1 MDGSQ
6 TTKLFRH
13 GANQAVDIPQGF
25 ELAGED
31 VTIRKD
37 GERLI
42 IEPARNKPT
51 LEEVLARLA
60 LEPPLDAD
68 ERLEPF
74 QDQPPQ
80 PFSL

>member
-6 TTKLFRH
+6 TAKLFRH

-42 IEPARNKPT
+42 IEPTARKKT
-51 LEEVLARLA
+51 LKEVLAELA
-60 LEPPLDAD
+60 LEPPLEPAD
-68 ERLEPF
+68 RLEPF
-74 QDQPPQ
+74 VDLPAR